1 MKEAETRVMLPT
13 AKEHQALPGAPE
25 AGKGKEEFLP
35 RAFRGSLAPW
45 TP

>member
-1 MKEAETRVMLPT
+1 MKEAETGVTLPT